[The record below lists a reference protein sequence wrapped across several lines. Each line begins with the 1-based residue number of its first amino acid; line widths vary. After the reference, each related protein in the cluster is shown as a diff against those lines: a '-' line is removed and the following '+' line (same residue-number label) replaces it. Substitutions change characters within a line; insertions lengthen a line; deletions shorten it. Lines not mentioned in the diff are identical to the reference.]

1 MRVVIY
7 SEPAGVFLGSCM
19 GLGFWSEMDPAG
31 QDAAITFESEDV
43 ARAEVARWKHG
54 PEEPWRCV
62 PVEVDAGDRYAS
74 IEQCVRAGLPRWTP

>member
-1 MRVVIY
+1 VRVVIY

-19 GLGFWSEMDPAG
+19 GLGWWSEMDPAG
-31 QDAAITFESEDV
+31 QDSAITFESEEV

-62 PVEVDAGDRYAS
+62 PVEASADPYATV
-74 IEQCVRAGLPRWTP
+74 EDCVRAGLPRWIP